1 MIRRP
6 PRSTLFPYTT
16 LFRSYGADGP
26 GTTVA
31 SYALNV
37 TLQGESSGLS
47 SHGATIFLYK
57 VGSDIEGS
65 TSATLAGVTAAN
77 TVFALSVNGSGVVT
91 LTQNDQ
97 IDHPIASDP
106 TPTGAPFAD
115 QLAVLGNGLVTL
127 TGSALIDR

>member
-1 MIRRP
+1 AARRSFVVLS
-6 PRSTLFPYTT
+6 STK
-16 LFRSYGADGP
+16 RAAGAAGDGR
-26 GTTVA
+26 A
-31 SYALNV
+31 DACSSDLV
-37 TLQGESSGLS
+37 TLQGENSGLS

-115 QLAVLGNGLVTL
+115 RPEEHSSELQSL
-127 TGSALIDR
+127 